1 MPGWFSGWRAGQR
14 SRKGTTAYVE
24 ALMREPAAEDVAW
37 LAEHAASGD
46 VDRARWELRYVRR
59 ALGLLIAQ
67 RDALDDRTGSVVAHA
82 LTAAMLAD
90 RNVAAAMVKLADRQF
105 NERLSAYR
113 EMMLL
118 RGGAERLPERLGRA
132 LLLLSG
138 SVRMGSLELHGA
150 SEIITRLLADIGEA
164 LEKSFGVVSLPEDLP
179 PSAVQGL

>member
-1 MPGWFSGWRAGQR
+1 M
-14 SRKGTTAYVE
+14 
-24 ALMREPAAEDVAW
+24 
-37 LAEHAASGD
+37 
-46 VDRARWELRYVRR
+46 
-59 ALGLLIAQ
+59 
-67 RDALDDRTGSVVAHA
+67 VVW
-82 LTAAMLAD
+82 D
-90 RNVAAAMVKLADRQF
+90 IRVIMVKLADRQF

>member
-24 ALMREPAAEDVAW
+24 SLMREPAAEDVAW

-46 VDRARWELRYVRR
+46 ADRARWELRYVRR

-67 RDALDDRTGSVVAHA
+67 RDALDDRTASVVAHA
-82 LTAAMLAD
+82 LAAAMSAD

-150 SEIITRLLADIGEA
+150 SEIVTRLLADIGEA

-179 PSAVQGL
+179 PSAVQGR

>member
-14 SRKGTTAYVE
+14 ARKGTAAYVQ
-24 ALMREPAAEDVAW
+24 ALMLEPSPGDVAW

-46 VDRARWELRYVRR
+46 ADRATWELRYARR

-67 RDALDDRTGSVVAHA
+67 RDALDDRTASEVAHQLA
-82 LTAAMLAD
+82 AAMSAD
-90 RNVAAAMVKLADRQF
+90 RNVAASMVKLADRQF

-113 EMMLL
+113 EMLLL

-138 SVRMGSLELHGA
+138 SVRMGSLELQGA
-150 SEIITRLLADIGEA
+150 AEIIARLVAEISGV

-179 PSAVQGL
+179 PSAAQSR